1 MDLGNKIKATDAK
14 WSFDK
19 KVPKTFSQHIKNSVP
34 FYDEGHNIC
43 IQLSDFFLKEKS
55 NCYDFGCSTGTL
67 INKISNRADKKINFY
82 GIDIVKEMIIQAK
95 KENKKTKTSNK
106 INYINNDFL
115 KTKIKKSDFILS
127 YYTIQFMPPRYR
139 QTLINKI
146 YKSLN
151 WGGGFIMFEK
161 IRASDARFQ
170 DIFSLTYN
178 DFKLKNNFSPA
189 EIIYKSKSLK
199 GVMEP
204 FSDFGNTSLLKRAGF
219 KDFIPVFQWLCFKGY
234 LCIK

>member
-1 MDLGNKIKATDAK
+1 MDLGNKIKANNAM

-115 KTKIKKSDFILS
+115 KTKIKKSNFILS

-170 DIFSLTYN
+170 DLMNQIYLEYKHDIGYN
-178 DFKLKNNFSPA
+178 EKQVWN
-189 EIIYKSKSLK
+189 KSLSLR
-199 GVMEP
+199 GVLEP
-204 FSDFGNTSLLKRAGF
+204 YSTNENVNFLKRAGF
-219 KDFIPVFQWLCFKGY
+219 KDYMSILKYSCFEGF
-234 LCIK
+234 LAIK

>member
-1 MDLGNKIKATDAK
+1 MNVGNKIKATNAN
-14 WSFDK
+14 WSFSK
-19 KVPKTFSQHIKNSVP
+19 KVPKTFSKHIRSSVP
-34 FYDEGHNIC
+34 LYEEGHNIC
-43 IQLSDFFLKEKS
+43 IQLSDFFLKENS

-67 INKISNRADKKINFY
+67 INKISNRIDKKINFY
-82 GIDIVKEMIIQAK
+82 GIDIEKGMITQAK
-95 KENKKTKTSNK
+95 KENKRAKTSNK
-106 INYINNDFL
+106 INYINKDFL
-115 KTKIKKSDFILS
+115 KMKMKKCDLILS
-127 YYTIQFMPPRYR
+127 YYTIQFMHPKYR

-146 YKSLN
+146 YNSLN

-189 EIIYKSKSLK
+189 EIIYKAKSLK

-204 FSDFGNTSLLKRAGF
+204 FSDYGNTSLLKRAGF
-219 KDFIPVFQWLCFKGY
+219 IDFIPVFQWLSFKGY

>member
-1 MDLGNKIKATDAK
+1 MNLGNKIKATNAN

-19 KVPKTFSQHIKNSVP
+19 NVPKTFSKHIKNSVP

-43 IQLSDFFLKEKS
+43 VQLSDFFLKKNS

-67 INKISNRADKKINFY
+67 INKISKRIDKKINFY
-82 GIDIVKEMIIQAK
+82 GVDIVKKMIVQAK
-95 KENKKTKTSNK
+95 KENKKIKSTNK
-106 INYINNDFL
+106 INYINQDFL
-115 KTKIKKSDFILS
+115 KMKIKKSDLILS
-127 YYTIQFMPPRYR
+127 YYTIQFMPPKHR

-151 WGGGFIMFEK
+151 WGGAFIMFEK

-170 DIFSLTYN
+170 DIFTLTYN
-178 DFKLKNNFSPA
+178 DFKLKNNFSPE
-189 EIIYKSKSLK
+189 EIINKSKSLK
-199 GVMEP
+199 GILEP
-204 FSDFGNTSLLKRAGF
+204 FSDYGNTSLIKRAGF
-219 KDFIPVFQWLCFKGY
+219 EDFIPIFQWLNFKGY

>member
-1 MDLGNKIKATDAK
+1 MVTKQIHIIGAGCAGLSLAKYIKM
-14 WSFDK
+14 
-19 KVPKTFSQHIKNSVP
+19 
-34 FYDEGHNIC
+34 
-43 IQLSDFFLKEKS
+43 
-55 NCYDFGCSTGTL
+55 GTHHDP
-67 INKISNRADKKINFY
+67 IEINFY
-82 GIDIVKEMIIQAK
+82 GIDIIKEMISQAK
-95 KENKKTKTSNK
+95 KENRKTKTSNK
-106 INYINNDFL
+106 INYINKDFL
-115 KTKIKKSDFILS
+115 KMKIKKCDLILS

-146 YKSLN
+146 YNSLN

-170 DIFSLTYN
+170 DIFTLTYN

-204 FSDFGNTSLLKRAGF
+204 FSDYGNTSLIKRAGF
-219 KDFIPVFQWLCFKGY
+219 KDYIPVFQWLCFKGY